1 MYVLDSPCAVFTRK
15 TNTVRN
21 STTSYK
27 QYTRSGWV
35 TNFSHPHGWVGS
47 RLQMLFFLT
56 NVCYQQVGQRGPGD
70 RLWKRTANSARKLSK
85 EDAMEEEVDDD
96 QDGVSG

>member
-1 MYVLDSPCAVFTRK
+1 M
-15 TNTVRN
+15 
-21 STTSYK
+21 
-27 QYTRSGWV
+27 
-35 TNFSHPHGWVGS
+35 
-47 RLQMLFFLT
+47 
-56 NVCYQQVGQRGPGD
+56 GQREPGD